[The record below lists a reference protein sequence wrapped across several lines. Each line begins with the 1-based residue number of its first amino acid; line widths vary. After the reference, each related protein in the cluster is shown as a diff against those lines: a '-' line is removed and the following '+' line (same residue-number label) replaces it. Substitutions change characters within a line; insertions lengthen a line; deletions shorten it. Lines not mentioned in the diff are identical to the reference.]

1 MVTLTRLRIATV
13 LFGIGLLVVA
23 VLIGR
28 DKPAVPPLILPAWAQ
43 NTICP
48 TAPPGTSDDRCAST
62 AFVQQA
68 IGGTGSLPPLLFND
82 VWVGNNLNTAAGQ
95 LLPNCTA
102 ALTYNNVTQ
111 AFGCNTGLGT
121 GSVTSITI
129 APGNGILATGTCTI
143 TTTGTCTIADDIATN
158 ANIWAGTANKILDAT
173 GVQTALAPQAITPS
187 GSTFTPALGSGIN
200 FSITLLTSSCTCTIA
215 NPTGVFAGASFFLDI
230 IQPASG
236 GPATVT
242 TWGSS
247 YKFPGGTP
255 PTLSTAANADD
266 MVPVYCR
273 ATNFC
278 EVGPINLAFQ

>member
-1 MVTLTRLRIATV
+1 MVMMARLRIATV

-23 VLIGR
+23 ALIGR
-28 DKPAVPPLILPAWAQ
+28 EPPTVPPLILPAWAQ

-68 IGGTGSLPPLLFND
+68 ITGPGGLPPLLFND

-121 GSVTSITI
+121 GTVTSITI

-158 ANIWAGTANKILDAT
+158 ANIWAGAANKMLDAH
-173 GVQTALAPQAITPS
+173 GAQTAIAPVT
-187 GSTFTPALGSGIN
+187 
-200 FSITLLTSSCTCTIA
+200 FSISTSTYTLDFSTAINSEITLVHASCPCTVA
-215 NPTGVFAGASFFLDI
+215 NPTNVYAGLNGFLTITQSATGGDTIGTWGTTWKFAGGVK
-230 IQPASG
+230 P
-236 GPATVT
+236 V
-242 TWGSS
+242 
-247 YKFPGGTP
+247 
-255 PTLSTAANADD
+255 LSAGANAVDT
-266 MVPVYCR
+266 VGFYCR
-273 ATNFC
+273 TTTFC
-278 EVGPINLAFQ
+278 EVAVNGLAFQ